1 MTTDTTRG
9 RLLAGP
15 LIALV
20 LIVFAAP
27 WMSGVA
33 WAQTGSFFVS
43 FTDANG
49 APVTDLRAEEVVVE
63 MDGEHGETLNL
74 EPINW
79 PVRVTV
85 FIDNGI
91 GTRPA
96 LDDMREGVSLFV
108 DTLPPDVEVAIATI
122 GGRPQFWAEHTTNR
136 QELTD
141 AIGVTAPVEGAAF
154 FFDALYEEAERLDED
169 EEGQYFPVIVMVAT
183 NGPEGSNR
191 VREGPFNEMMQRLF
205 ANSATLH
212 TRLLSGS
219 SITGVK
225 QGGDQIRW
233 GTDIG
238 DATGGTYQGL
248 VSANGYRTL
257 LPELA
262 EAIGRKHNV
271 VSNQYRVTY
280 APPDGI
286 SEQPS
291 VRILTTRA
299 GVNMAPTLDGNVNV
313 P

>member
-1 MTTDTTRG
+1 MA
-9 RLLAGP
+9 LA
-15 LIALV
+15 

-27 WMSGVA
+27 WMSAVA

-205 ANSATLH
+205 ANCGHRSTRGCSAARRLRGSNRVATRYGGARISATRREEP
-212 TRLLSGS
+212 TRGWSQRMGIAPCCRS
-219 SITGVK
+219 WP
-225 QGGDQIRW
+225 R
-233 GTDIG
+233 
-238 DATGGTYQGL
+238 
-248 VSANGYRTL
+248 R
-257 LPELA
+257 LA
-262 EAIGRKHNV
+262 GN
-271 VSNQYRVTY
+271 
-280 APPDGI
+280 
-286 SEQPS
+286 
-291 VRILTTRA
+291 TTW
-299 GVNMAPTLDGNVNV
+299 
-313 P
+313 